1 MHKGTHHSSQACC
14 FGNRSQKGASNQQVK
29 VQWVTLQW
37 CVGGEK
43 SARKNDVINFSQS
56 TLLQVRNA
64 TTSFF
69 RDQFVN
75 TSLGITKLAWNS
87 KEHPRDF
94 YDQHEVYKALY
105 SLQCRERVLVLC
117 KLSVNGNYRTARVL
131 NKRS

>member
-29 VQWVTLQW
+29 VQWVTLEW

-43 SARKNDVINFSQS
+43 SARKNYVINFSQRG
-56 TLLQVRNA
+56 LHIAAKLEMQLQVSSEEGTAFMN
-64 TTSFF
+64 S
-69 RDQFVN
+69 
-75 TSLGITKLAWNS
+75 SLGITKLAWNS

-105 SLQCRERVLVLC
+105 SLQCRERV
-117 KLSVNGNYRTARVL
+117 
-131 NKRS
+131 